1 MYRRAGSMSQSSR
14 NSITRFNF
22 WDGKIIESDAKFN
35 WKKAKALMLEHLK
48 YGIDDLYADNDD
60 ILNNDENSDI
70 GEFDNFSQLSK

>member
-1 MYRRAGSMSQSSR
+1 
-14 NSITRFNF
+14 
-22 WDGKIIESDAKFN
+22 
-35 WKKAKALMLEHLK
+35 MLEHLK